1 MPTEIKGTVSGTGSS
16 KMLSYGFLIVIIG
29 ISLSVF
35 QQFVGIYVV
44 LYYAPEIIKNMGSK
58 TDVSLLQNI
67 NVGAINLTFTV
78 IAIFTVDRYGRR
90 LLMIM
95 GALGM
100 AVSMLVLGFTFYF
113 PNVGIPA
120 LLLC

>member
-1 MPTEIKGTVSGTGSS
+1 MLTEIKGTVSGTGSS

-44 LYYAPEIIKNMGSK
+44 LYYAPEIFKNMGSK

>member
-1 MPTEIKGTVSGTGSS
+1 VLTEIKGTVSGTGSS

-44 LYYAPEIIKNMGSK
+44 LYYAPEIFKNMGSK